1 MKENLDVLRGLA
13 SALWRS
19 SRLFSRTKILLLASS
34 VMFMS
39 MGIAQVIRIEGRNMS
54 LKKVL
59 DEIKKQS
66 GYSVFIRKDVLDNAA
81 TINLQQKNRTVE
93 ELLEEI
99 TRGQQLDYQIKGKEI
114 VLSKKSGASQ
124 SGQTTSSRHVE
135 SNIQQETVVRGVL
148 VDTEG
153 KPVAKATV
161 SSKNAGAKVVSDASG
176 RFQIKVSLPDELLV
190 SYIGFAPKKVT
201 VIDTKALR
209 IALES
214 TAVAVEDVVVTGIFK
229 RPEGNFTGAT
239 TTMKGD
245 ELKRISSSN
254 VFAAVSALDPSFRV
268 IPNNVAGGNIN
279 TLPEVQLRGS
289 NSMPNLSGEL
299 SANPNSPLFILDG
312 FEVDIQ
318 RVVDLDMNLIASITL
333 LKDASATSIYGS
345 RGANG
350 VMVISTITPASG
362 KVQVTVNNDFRLSTP
377 DLSVYNLMNAV
388 EKLDFEKR
396 TGVYQQEYVQNQYFY
411 DNMYNDRL
419 AAVLSGINTDWTAQ
433 PVQTGVSNRTSV
445 YLQGG
450 DDYIRYGVQVAG
462 DLQQGVMKGQDRKN
476 FSGQFDLSYKVKKIR
491 FQNSIRVF
499 QNIANESPYGS
510 FAEYVRMNPY
520 WTPFDTQGNV
530 KQILERVQTN
540 ATSFTS
546 YGNPLYDATLHS
558 INKDQYFGISNNFQI
573 RYDIHPNLF
582 LEANL
587 SLNKKKGDNDL
598 FLPAQHSSFI
608 READVTR
615 RGSYTVRNNNDFGY
629 ESRITANYNK
639 VLGKSVIFSTVG
651 FDVASNKQSFYSV
664 KTEGFAFDKLDNL
677 LFATQYEQ
685 NGRPL
690 GDEGKVNRVGMLL
703 NGSYSY
709 DNRYLTDL
717 SIRRDG
723 SSQFGSD
730 KRFGTFWSAGAGWN
744 IHNESFFTTSDIVN
758 RLKLRASYGSS
769 GSINVPAYQAQT
781 RYDFTTGDIYDG
793 QLGASIKGLGN
804 SNLSWQDVRTAN
816 FGTDIVLFNEN
827 LDVRLDHYRSLTK
840 NSITQITLASSTG
853 FSSYAENLGEIE
865 NTGYE
870 ANVRYKI
877 INRQQEGIVWSVN
890 GSAARNNNVL
900 KKLSNQL
907 KSLNDKLNAQ
917 SDQILP
923 NIMLTEGAAI
933 NTIYVVR
940 SLGVDPITG
949 EEVYLNKEGEKTMAW
964 RASDKVAYGITD
976 PKWNG
981 VFGTQVDY
989 KGFNLSLQFDYR
1001 FGGQYYNQTL
1011 VDKVENVDP
1020 RYNADR
1026 RAYDLGWAGPGSHSS
1041 YTRIYVNKAKTLATS
1056 RFVQDENTLNLNSA
1070 SISYNFYRHAFV
1082 KRWGLNSLQM
1092 TAITNDLF
1100 RVSTI
1105 QAERGITNP
1114 YARTY
1119 SFSIRVGI

>member
-1 MKENLDVLRGLA
+1 MNGNLDVLKGLA
-13 SALWRS
+13 SAVWRS
-19 SRLFSRTKILLLASS
+19 SRFLSRTKILLLASS
-34 VMFMS
+34 IMFMS
-39 MGIAQVIRIEGRNMS
+39 MGIAQVIHIEGRNMS
-54 LKKVL
+54 LRHVL

-81 TINLQQKNRTVE
+81 SINLERKNRTVE
-93 ELLEEI
+93 ELMEEVA
-99 TRGQQLDYQIKGKEI
+99 RGQQLDYQIKGKEI
-114 VLSKKSGASQ
+114 VLTKQQNLAAAKNQ
-124 SGQTTSSRHVE
+124 PSSSIIKRMEQQQITVE
-135 SNIQQETVVRGVL
+135 GLLVDMQGKPIQNATVVSQKGGGRVMSDG
-148 VDTEG
+148 TG
-153 KPVAKATV
+153 KFRV
-161 SSKNAGAKVVSDASG
+161 
-176 RFQIKVSLPDELLV
+176 KVSLPDQLIISFV
-190 SYIGFAPKKVT
+190 GFETKKISVT
-201 VIDTKALR
+201 DTKALR
-209 IALES
+209 IALQPAS
-214 TAVAVEDVVVTGIFK
+214 VEVENVIVTGIFK

-245 ELKRISSSN
+245 ELKRINSSN
-254 VFAAVSALDPSFRV
+254 VFSAVSALDPSFRI
-268 IPNNVAGGNIN
+268 IPNNLVGGNIN

-350 VMVISTITPASG
+350 VMVISTITPISG

-377 DLSVYNLMNAV
+377 DLSVYNLMNSA

-396 TGVYQQEYVQNQYFY
+396 TGVYEQEYVQNQYFY
-411 DNMYNDRL
+411 DNMYNNRL

-433 PVQTGVSNRTSV
+433 PVQTGVSNRTSI

-476 FSGQFDLSYKVKKIR
+476 FSGQFDLSYKVKNIR

-520 WTPFDTQGNV
+520 WAPFDAQGNV

-546 YGNPLYDATLHS
+546 YGNPLFDATLNS
-558 INKDQYFGISNNFQI
+558 INRDQYFGISNNFQI
-573 RYDIHPNLF
+573 RYDVQPNLF

-608 READVTR
+608 NEADVAR

-639 VLGKSVIFSTVG
+639 VLGKSVLFSTLG

-685 NGRPL
+685 NGRPS
-690 GDEGKVNRVGMLL
+690 GDEGKVNRIGILL

-709 DNRYLTDL
+709 DNRYLADL

-730 KRFGTFWSAGAGWN
+730 KRFGTFWSTGAGWN
-744 IHNESFFTTSDIVN
+744 IHNESFFRTSELVN

-804 SNLSWQDVRTAN
+804 PHLSWQDVRTAN

-870 ANVRYKI
+870 ANLRYKI

-923 NIMLTEGAAI
+923 NTMLTEGAAI

-949 EEVYLNKEGEKTMAW
+949 EEVYLNKDGEKTMAW

-981 VFGTQVDY
+981 VFGTQLDY

-1026 RAYDLGWAGPGSHSS
+1026 RAYDLGWTAPGDYSP

-1070 SISYNFYRHAFV
+1070 SLSYNFYRHAFV

-1100 RVSTI
+1100 RASTI